1 MLDNDVFTGAAR
13 WSARLD
19 APSGCQAGHYPP
31 CMVDYR
37 TGIDPSTTDLPLPRR
52 VLAIGAHPDDAEF
65 GAGATMAKWAASGA
79 HISLLVLTDGSK
91 GSWDPD
97 ASPARLALTRAEEQQ
112 RAAEAMG
119 VADTFN
125 LGYVDGELEYSM
137 ALREEVCA
145 WIRRIRPDV
154 LLSHDPWRR
163 YMLHPDHRATGWAVV
178 DGVVAARDH
187 LFFPDQLGGGITHHR
202 PAALLLWAA
211 DRPDHRENVQGFVGR
226 KVEALLAHSSQAT
239 TTMDDAGLSAEATE
253 AFRAEIHS
261 RAQAAGAAANLAEAE
276 EFKRITP

>member
-1 MLDNDVFTGAAR
+1 
-13 WSARLD
+13 
-19 APSGCQAGHYPP
+19 
-31 CMVDYR
+31 MVDYR
-37 TGIDPSTTDLPLPRR
+37 TGMDPPTTDLPTPRR
-52 VLAIGAHPDDAEF
+52 VLAVGAHPDDAEF
-65 GAGATMAKWAASGA
+65 GAAATMAKWAARGA
-79 HISLLVLTDGSK
+79 HITLLVLTDGSK
-91 GSWDPD
+91 GSWDPN
-97 ASPARLALTRAEEQQ
+97 ASPAELARTRAEEQR

-137 ALREEVCA
+137 ALRAEVCG
-145 WIRRIRPDV
+145 WIRRTRPDI

-187 LFFPDQLGGGITHHR
+187 LFFPEQLKDGITHHR

-211 DRPDHRENVQGFVGR
+211 DRPDHREDVEGFVER

-239 TTMDDAGLSAEATE
+239 TTMDDAGLTKEATE
-253 AFRAEIHS
+253 SFRAEIHS
-261 RAQAAGAAANLAEAE
+261 RARAAGVATGLAEAE